1 MTEES
6 MSEQM
11 KQKMDPTPWD
21 EHLPL
26 GMQVLREEVKDSF
39 QSRTNITNAR
49 KHGRAAMKEMLLAW
63 RSLLDGAIER
73 IDEVDKSSDAK
84 RVTKIKI
91 E

>member
-1 MTEES
+1 
-6 MSEQM
+6 MSEE
-11 KQKMDPTPWD
+11 QKKTDTMSWD
-21 EHLPL
+21 EHLKI
-26 GMQVLREEVKDSF
+26 GMQGLREEVKDSF
-39 QSRTNITNAR
+39 QARANLKDAR

-73 IDEVDKSSDAK
+73 IDEVEKGGGAK

>member
-11 KQKMDPTPWD
+11 KQKVDPTPWD
-21 EHLPL
+21 EHLRL
-26 GMQVLREEVKDSF
+26 GMQGLREEVKDSF
-39 QSRTNITNAR
+39 QSRANIGNAR

-73 IDEVDKSSDAK
+73 IDEVEKSSDAK